1 MNPVKPSTKPTGTE
15 APTKGLMNRRVAI
28 AGDRRFD
35 DIEKL
40 VAKQGG
46 VALSRPMMR
55 SAPIDDPETTEAV
68 LRLCD
73 EGCDWLLLVTGMGTR
88 AMVGVADSLGRR
100 DDLLQRMGNA
110 KLGVRGYKTVKALK
124 ELGLKPLVE
133 DDDGTTEGLRRM
145 LEPYDFAG
153 QRVAFKL
160 HGERVPELTEWLE
173 ARGASVLEI
182 PLYRY
187 RPPSDEEVRTLLNEI
202 FSGELDAVAFTS
214 NTQVNYLFSVA
225 ERFGQA
231 DALRDAFTGPVQ
243 AVSVGHMTS
252 AALLEQNVTDIVQP
266 EHERMGAMVVTLA
279 AHYKQQAQ
287 IQEQP

>member
-1 MNPVKPSTKPTGTE
+1 MNPVKPTGTE
-15 APTKGLMNRRVAI
+15 APTKGLIDRRVAI

-35 DIEKL
+35 DIQKL

-68 LRLCD
+68 LKLCD

-88 AMVGVADSLGRR
+88 AMVGVAESLGRK
-100 DDLLQRMGNA
+100 DDLLRRMRDA

-153 QRVAFKL
+153 VRVAFKL
-160 HGERVPELTEWLE
+160 HGERVPELTEWLG

-187 RPPSDEEVRTLLNEI
+187 RPPSDDEVWTLLNEI

>member
-1 MNPVKPSTKPTGTE
+1 MNPVRPTGTE
-15 APTKGLMNRRVAI
+15 VPTKGLVNRRVAI

-55 SAPIDDPETTEAV
+55 SAPIDDPETTGAV

-73 EGCDWLLLVTGMGTR
+73 EGCDWLILVTGMGTR
-88 AMVGVADSLGRR
+88 AMVGVAESLGRK
-100 DDLLQRMGNA
+100 DDLLEQMQSA
-110 KLGVRGYKTVKALK
+110 KLAVRGYKTVKALK
-124 ELGLKPLVE
+124 ELGLKPFVE

-160 HGERVPELTEWLE
+160 HGERVPGLTEWLE
-173 ARGASVLEI
+173 SRGASVYEI

-187 RPPSDEEVRTLLNEI
+187 RPPSDEEVRTLLEEI
-202 FSGELDAVAFTS
+202 FSGKLDAVAFTS
-214 NTQVNYLFSVA
+214 NTQVSYLFSVA

-231 DALRDAFTGPVQ
+231 DTLREAFAGPVQ

-252 AALLEQNVTDIVQP
+252 AALRENDVADIVQP

-279 AHYKQQAQ
+279 EHYKQQAQ
-287 IQEQP
+287 LQEQP

>member
-1 MNPVKPSTKPTGTE
+1 MNPTKPAGTDT
-15 APTKGLMNRRVAI
+15 PTKGLIDRRVAI
-28 AGDRRFD
+28 AGDRRFE
-35 DIEKL
+35 DIDKL

-68 LRLCD
+68 LKLCD

-100 DDLLQRMGNA
+100 DDLLRRMRDA

-153 QRVAFKL
+153 VRVAFKL

-173 ARGASVLEI
+173 GRGASVLEI

-187 RPPSDEEVRTLLNEI
+187 RPPSDEEVRTLLDEI
-202 FSGELDAVAFTS
+202 FSGEFDAVAFTS

-231 DALRDAFTGPVQ
+231 DALRGAFAGPVQ

-252 AALLEQNVTDIVQP
+252 AALREHNVTDIVQP

-279 AHYKQQAQ
+279 EHYKQQAQ
-287 IQEQP
+287 IQGQP

>member
-1 MNPVKPSTKPTGTE
+1 MNPVKPPTKPTGTD

-28 AGDRRFD
+28 AGDRRFE
-35 DIEKL
+35 DIAKL

-88 AMVGVADSLGRR
+88 AMVGVAESLGRK
-100 DDLLQRMGNA
+100 DDLLRRMGDA

-124 ELGLKPLVE
+124 ELGLKPSVE

-153 QRVAFKL
+153 KRVAFKL
-160 HGERVPELTEWLE
+160 HGERVPELTQWLE
-173 ARGASVLEI
+173 AKGASVLEI

-187 RPPSDEEVRTLLNEI
+187 RPPSDEEVRTLLDEI

-231 DALRDAFTGPVQ
+231 DTLRKAFAGPVQ

-252 AALLEQNVTDIVQP
+252 AALREQNVTDIIQP

-279 AHYKQQAQ
+279 EHYRQQAQ
-287 IQEQP
+287 IQGQP